1 LAVLVG
7 VEGLGPATLGRL
19 LARVGSPA
27 HLLELAAGPAGR
39 SALLDVGAE
48 ADQRFSVDARVAD
61 GIVRAAADA
70 PAILDRI
77 RAAGLAL
84 VSLADPGYPARLR
97 EIELPPHV
105 LFVAGDPVALRAER
119 AFAVVGTRRPTEA
132 GRRLAARIG
141 ATLARHGATVMSGLA
156 VGIDGEAH
164 AAVLAEGGSTVA
176 VLGGGHALLY
186 PRVHARLA
194 DSIARLGGAVISEFA
209 PDVNP
214 TTGTFPR
221 RNRLISGL
229 SEATVVIEA
238 GARSGALTTA
248 AWALEQG
255 RGCFLVPGSIDA
267 PMSAG
272 CLAFL
277 REFPGE
283 ARIVTGL
290 PQLIED
296 LGLMPTSGD
305 AGPPGR
311 PGSSAEG
318 RVRARSRP
326 RAPAAAAVLS
336 ALGAAE
342 RRVAAGLL
350 NGLATVDELVAAT
363 DLPVATVLATLS
375 LLEDRGLV
383 ASGYGRFRPTGSLA
397 GGWDG
402 PGPVDQ
408 APG

>member
-97 EIELPPHV
+97 QIELPPHV

-156 VGIDGEAH
+156 VGIDGEA
-164 AAVLAEGGSTVA
+164 
-176 VLGGGHALLY
+176 LY

-296 LGLMPTSGD
+296 LGLMRTSGD